1 MVSGGFGSV
10 AVMGGAGLV
19 GSHIVKLFLAKG
31 FDVVVVD
38 NLTTGSMDNLRQP
51 PGGRG
56 PEFIRCD
63 ASKPERYESR
73 IRGCEIVFH
82 CMSTRKGSGEE
93 NISATKGLLQALGT
107 SGAKCLFVRS
117 TALIYGNAFRIP
129 TPEDYSPLRPTTAFA
144 KSKLETERMME
155 DFAEKVECR
164 IVVARLANLAGGRSF
179 HGVLRDIAERLVSDP
194 TRLRVLGDG
203 QQLRS
208 YVHIDD
214 CVDAIELLA
223 LDPRAA
229 GTFNIGARDALS
241 IFGVAELVAG
251 ELGIKTP
258 NYVTTGSYASG
269 GAWPG
274 DPKIVFPD
282 SSKLMALGW
291 KGSHSSEE
299 AVKKGAREALAHI
312 YASGGPAKE
321 PGYHTTGHEERSG
334 DTSIKPRP

>member
-1 MVSGGFGSV
+1 
-10 AVMGGAGLV
+10 MGGAGLV
-19 GSHIVKLFLAKG
+19 GSHIVKRFLAKG
-31 FDVVVVD
+31 IDVVVVD
-38 NLTTGSMDNLRQP
+38 NLTSGSRENLKP
-51 PGGRG
+51 VPGGRVA
-56 PEFIRCD
+56 EFIRCD
-63 ASKPERYESR
+63 ASSSEMYEESLR
-73 IRGCEIVFH
+73 DCEIVFH

-93 NISATKGLLQALGT
+93 NISATKGLLRALEK
-107 SGAKCLFVRS
+107 SGARCLFVRS

-144 KSKLETERMME
+144 KSKLETEKMME
-155 DFAEKVECR
+155 EFAERVRCR

-203 QQLRS
+203 HQLRS

-229 GTFNIGARDALS
+229 GTFNIGAKDALS

-251 ELGIKTP
+251 ELGIKPP

-282 SSKLMALGW
+282 SSKLVALGW

-299 AVKKGAREALAHI
+299 AVKKGAREVLAHI
-312 YASGGPAKE
+312 AASGGPAKDL
-321 PGYHTTGHEERSG
+321 GYHSMGHEEGSG
-334 DTSIKPRP
+334 DTGGQPRP